1 MEVRHRRLLL
11 TLLLVLLSIQL
22 AWAEDPLNT
31 SEELKPVIQPEVER
45 TDFDEARIDTE
56 NFEITA
62 FFGLMTI
69 EDFGT
74 NAVYGARAAYHITEE
89 LFIEGAIG
97 TTEGGETSYEVI
109 TGGAP
114 LLTDDERSLLYYNAS
129 LGFNILPGEAFVT
142 RNLTFNNDLYLIAGI
157 GSTDFAG
164 EDRLTINFGA
174 GYRLYIRDYFAIRA
188 DFRDHVFNMNVIS
201 ADKLTHNPEFTL
213 GASFFF

>member
-1 MEVRHRRLLL
+1 M
-11 TLLLVLLSIQL
+11 QL
-22 AWAEDPLNT
+22 AWAQEPLNT

-56 NFEITA
+56 NFEITGFA
-62 FFGLMTI
+62 GLMTI

-74 NAVYGARAAYHITEE
+74 NLVYGGRLAYHITEE
-89 LFIEGAIG
+89 LFIEAAIG
-97 TTEGGETSYEVI
+97 TSDAGTSSVEEFGEDF
-109 TGGAP
+109 GLAAP
-114 LLTDDERSLLYYNAS
+114 ALTDDERQLLYYNAS

-174 GYRLYIRDYFAIRA
+174 GYRLYIRDFFAIRA
-188 DFRDHVFNMNVIS
+188 DFRDHVFNMNLYT

>member
-11 TLLLVLLSIQL
+11 TLFMVLLSIQL

-56 NFEITA
+56 NFEITG

-97 TTEGGETSYEVI
+97 TTQGGETSYEVI

-142 RNLTFNNDLYLIAGI
+142 RNLTYNNDLYLIAGI

-174 GYRLYIRDYFAIRA
+174 GYRLYIRDFFAIRA